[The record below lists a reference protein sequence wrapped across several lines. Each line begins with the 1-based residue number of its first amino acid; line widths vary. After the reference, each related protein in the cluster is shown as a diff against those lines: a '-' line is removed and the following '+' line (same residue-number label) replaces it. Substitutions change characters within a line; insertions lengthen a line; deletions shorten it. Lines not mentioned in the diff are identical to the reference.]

1 MIRRIM
7 DFVLILIFVWAC
19 MIVGLWVIDSLVV
32 PLVDTVLISALKI
45 ILSALLVLFWLWM
58 WREIVKM
65 MFWRVL
71 NRGRS
76 LERAK

>member
-19 MIVGLWVIDSLVV
+19 MIMGLWVIDSLIV

-45 ILSALLVLFWLWM
+45 IFSALLVLFWLWI

-76 LERAK
+76 LERDK